1 VRVLV
6 VGSCGKKKLHNNL
19 NQPNCID
26 IDRVPDINYWKQKFA
41 SICAPARDMYIGP
54 QSIELV
60 RAVDMLR
67 TIPDVD
73 VQLVILSA
81 GFGVLAEEEMVP
93 PYDCSFTNMKMV
105 EVKKRSEELELQS
118 SFTSL
123 VNSSFDLVYLALG
136 KQYLAALGTAAL
148 TTIRT
153 PTIVFHGQDSD
164 HLIQVPCSTKT
175 VKAFSEC
182 GHTIHGVVGFKGDLL
197 RILAGYALKKSHPYS
212 EVKKWT
218 ESSHL
223 RMVLHRLSCPKS
235 LR

>member
-1 VRVLV
+1 MRVLV
-6 VGSCGKKKLHNNL
+6 VGSCGKRKLHNSPR
-19 NQPNCID
+19 QPGCQD
-26 IDRVPDINYWKQKFA
+26 IDHIRGVSYWKKELLEN
-41 SICAPARDMYIGP
+41 CAPARDMYTGP
-54 QSIELV
+54 QSIELIK
-60 RAVDMLR
+60 AVDLLR
-67 TIPDVD
+67 TIANVE
-73 VQLVILSA
+73 VHLSIISA
-81 GFGVLAEEEMVP
+81 GFGVLQEHDLVP

-182 GHTIHGVVGFKGDLL
+182 GHTIHGVVGFKSDLL